1 MNREARELSPRAPSA
16 PTTRW
21 RALHWI
27 LGSFWTLLVASS
39 LTWNLETHRKNAL
52 HFAVSFGRIAFEK
65 DILYRRWNAA
75 VSPLYMRMGQDT
87 PPNPHLDGVADRDI
101 VTPSGLPLTLVN
113 PAYMTRM
120 VHELGETQS
129 GVRSRLVSLR
139 PLRPQNAPDPWE
151 SQALTR
157 LEAGAEEVAEL
168 QSLAEG
174 QPYMRLIRPLHTE
187 QACLRCHG
195 KDGYQLGDLRG
206 GISIAV
212 PLRLADEALKHDYWF
227 IALWHL
233 VLWLSGGVGF
243 WVLGRRVV
251 RHLRDRELAEARL
264 QGEKQEQERLIERL
278 GDTQAQLIQSEKM
291 ASIGQ
296 LAAGV
301 AHEINNPV
309 GYISSNLQSMKSYL
323 SEMQRVI
330 ESYAE
335 VENELPADSP
345 ALTRV
350 RKLKQAVDFDYLR
363 EDAAALLDESM
374 TGTSRVKQI
383 IQDLKNFARADE
395 EAWQVANIE
404 ELLDSTL
411 NIVWNEVKYKAQVHK
426 AYGGV
431 AAVPCMPGKM
441 SQVFMNLLVNAA
453 QAVDKNG
460 AIAIRTGLA
469 DGERIFVEIE
479 DDGCGI
485 PAADLPRLF
494 EPFFTTKPQG
504 KGTGLGLSI
513 SFGIVQSH
521 NGDIEV
527 RSEAGQGTCFRVT
540 LPLQGGPVTVEPPGS
555 SG

>member
-1 MNREARELSPRAPSA
+1 MNRDARERSPRDPPA

-27 LGSFWTLLVASS
+27 LSGFWTLLVAAS

-75 VSPLYMRMGQDT
+75 VSPLYMRSDRDT
-87 PPNPHLDGVADRDI
+87 PPNPHLEGIADRDI
-101 VTPSGLPLTLVN
+101 VTPSGQSLTLVN

-151 SQALTR
+151 RQALAR
-157 LEAGAEEVAEL
+157 LAAGEEEVAEL

-187 QACLRCHG
+187 QACLSCHG
-195 KDGYQLGDLRG
+195 KDGYRLGDLRG

-233 VLWLSGGVGF
+233 VLWLTGGAGF

-264 QGEKQEQERLIERL
+264 QGEKREQARLIERL

-309 GYISSNLQSMKSYL
+309 GYISSNLQSMKNYL
-323 SEMQRVI
+323 SDMQRVI
-330 ESYAE
+330 ETYAE
-335 VENELPADSP
+335 MENELPADSP
-345 ALTRV
+345 ALARV
-350 RKLKQAVDFDYLR
+350 RELKQAVDFDYLR
-363 EDAAALLDESM
+363 EDAVALLDESM
-374 TGTSRVKQI
+374 SGTSRVKQI
-383 IQDLKNFARADE
+383 IQDLKNFARSDE
-395 EAWQVANIE
+395 EAWQVASLE
-404 ELLDSTL
+404 GLLDSTL
-411 NIVWNEVKYKAQVHK
+411 NIVWNEVKYKAQVDK
-426 AYGGV
+426 AYGGIPS
-431 AAVPCMPGKM
+431 VPCMPGKL

-453 QAVDKNG
+453 QAIDKSG
-460 AIAIRTGLA
+460 TITIRSGLA
-469 DGERIFVEIE
+469 DGERVFVEIE

-485 PAADLPRLF
+485 PQSDLPRLF

-521 NGDIEV
+521 NGAIEV
-527 RSEAGQGTCFRVT
+527 RSQPGQGTCFRVT
-540 LPLQGGPVTVEPPGS
+540 LPLQGGPATAEPPGA
-555 SG
+555 GG